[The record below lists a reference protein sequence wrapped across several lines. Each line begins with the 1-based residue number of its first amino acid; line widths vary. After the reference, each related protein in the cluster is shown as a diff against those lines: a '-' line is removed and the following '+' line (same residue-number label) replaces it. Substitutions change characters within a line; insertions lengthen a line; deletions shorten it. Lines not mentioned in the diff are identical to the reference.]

1 MKNHILLI
9 IKDTSINEDYKQHVN
24 YFFSPPPSDYSLSLE
39 LGSGLLIGVP
49 IPSSVAT
56 QGQQIEDA
64 IQSALQQARYE
75 AQNEP
80 I

>member
-1 MKNHILLI
+1 MKITNNMLI
-9 IKDTSINEDYKQHVN
+9 T
-24 YFFSPPPSDYSLSLE
+24 FSPPPSDYSLSLE
-39 LGSGLLIGVP
+39 LGSGLLIDVP